1 MWQAE
6 HRVRN
11 MAGLIILAVY
21 TITCTACQPSFQ
33 THTPSPTEPAL
44 HRTSIPTSTTAPPPA
59 IQRIPAK
66 IKDCPTSDFT
76 CITLTLPLDHF
87 EPENRSTLDV
97 TFGLLPA
104 TGQRQGM
111 FVTAVGGPGAS
122 GLSSAA
128 DYSQAFDPAIREH
141 FDIVFFDQRGIGQS
155 GGLTCPQAA
164 AQFYQAD
171 ARAATSEQEQ
181 ALIEAARRFAV
192 DCPQEAQVDPA
203 RLRYY
208 NTRQASEDLE
218 AFRQYMGAE
227 QIWLYGESYGTQLA
241 QYYAATHPDRLAG
254 LMLDGPV
261 DLALS
266 AEEFLKQQ
274 VVAFD
279 EVLRQTLEAC
289 DRDLVCRTDM
299 AAPALS
305 VYDTLAA
312 RLQSNP
318 IEFSYTLTSG
328 KALTRELSLA
338 QFESAVAYYLYDEA
352 SRVILLRALAAAHRS
367 DFQPLALLVYDSL
380 GLEPDTLEVVGDP
393 AFSDAIYFAV
403 ECNDYSWYPQ
413 VINPD
418 QRAHA
423 FLRAGDELAE
433 QISRLRSLFYADL
446 PCVFW
451 PASDVE
457 PPALQHVPDIP
468 TLVLSATADPAT
480 PVQNARS
487 IYRRLTDGYLIL
499 TEGGSH
505 VTFGYGNP
513 CPDDLVTAFLLEGQ
527 PPAQRETICPGAV
540 IVPYSV
546 D

>member
-1 MWQAE
+1 MRQAE

-11 MAGLIILAVY
+11 MAGLIILVC
-21 TITCTACQPSFQ
+21 TITCAACQPSSQ
-33 THTPSPTEPAL
+33 TYTPSPTAPAL
-44 HRTSIPTSTTAPPPA
+44 HRTPIPTSTTAPPSE
-59 IQRIPAK
+59 IRRIPAK
-66 IKDCPTSDFT
+66 IQDCPASDFT

-87 EPENRSTLDV
+87 DPENRATLDV
-97 TFGLLPA
+97 TFGLLHA
-104 TGQRQGM
+104 TGQRKGM

-122 GLSSAA
+122 GLTNA
-128 DYSQAFDPAIREH
+128 DAYSQAFDPAIREH

-171 ARAATSEQEQ
+171 ARAATPEQEQ
-181 ALIEAARRFAV
+181 ALIEAARRFAT
-192 DCPQEAQVDPA
+192 DCPQEAQVDLT

-208 NTRQASEDLE
+208 STRQASEDLE
-218 AFRQYMGAE
+218 AFRQYMGDE
-227 QIWLYGESYGTQLA
+227 QFWLYGESYGTQLA
-241 QYYAATHPDRLAG
+241 QHYAATHPDRLAG

-274 VVAFD
+274 AVAFD
-279 EVLRQTLEAC
+279 EVLQQTLEAC

-305 VYDTLAA
+305 VYDALAA
-312 RLQSNP
+312 RLQPNP

-328 KALTRELSLA
+328 KAVTRELSLA

-352 SRVILLRALAAAHRS
+352 SRVVLLRALSAAHRL

-380 GLEPDTLEVVGDP
+380 GLELDTLDVVGDP
-393 AFSDAIYFAV
+393 AFSDAAYFAV

-418 QRAHA
+418 QRAQA
-423 FLRAGDELAE
+423 YLRAGDALAA

-451 PASDVE
+451 PAPETES
-457 PPALQHVPDIP
+457 PTLAQAPDIP

-487 IYRRLTDGYLIL
+487 IYRRLANGYFIL
-499 TEGGSH
+499 TEGGAH

-513 CPDDLVTAFLLEGQ
+513 CPDDLVTAFLLEDQ
-527 PPAQRETICPGAV
+527 LPAQRETICPGAV
-540 IVPYSV
+540 IVPYTV